1 MSRPLSDEERS
12 QVLADKA
19 RRDDS
24 TTDNGATTM
33 QMRYL
38 ARMYQATKD
47 ARYKEGFVRAVEYL
61 LSGQY
66 ENGGWP
72 QFWPDPRGYQKHIT
86 YNDGAMY
93 NTMML
98 LRRVA
103 EQEGDCKGLADKQL
117 RKRCMEAFNKGV
129 ECILVT
135 QMRNG
140 DGELTVWCQQHDRDT
155 YAPAKARAYELP
167 SYAGGCRILQE

>member
-1 MSRPLSDEERS
+1 MNTKQRMYRMCALVLLMAIVSVANAQLGNRGRNLPTQEDAAFYKTPEARAIAEQVLLYQRVTGGWPKNINMSRPLSDAERS
-12 QVLADKA
+12 QVMADKA

-47 ARYKEGFVRAVEYL
+47 ARYKDAFARAVEYL

-72 QFWPDPRGYQKHIT
+72 QFWPAPQGYQKHIT

-98 LRRVA
+98 LRRV
-103 EQEGDCKGLADKQL
+103 C
-117 RKRCMEAFNKGV
+117 
-129 ECILVT
+129 
-135 QMRNG
+135 
-140 DGELTVWCQQHDRDT
+140 
-155 YAPAKARAYELP
+155 
-167 SYAGGCRILQE
+167 